1 MVWQKHRITGDG
13 KIKQMK
19 NHEKTLKTWKK
30 QRPRKNMKNHENAS
44 GNHETEPK
52 KL

>member
-19 NHEKTLKTWKK
+19 NHEKTLKNMEKTETT
-30 QRPRKNMKNHENAS
+30 KNMKNHENAS